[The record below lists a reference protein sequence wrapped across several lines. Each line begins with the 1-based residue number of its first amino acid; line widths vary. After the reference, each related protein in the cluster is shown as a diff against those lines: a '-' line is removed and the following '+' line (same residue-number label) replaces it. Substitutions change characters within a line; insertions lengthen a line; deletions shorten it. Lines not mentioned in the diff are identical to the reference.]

1 MLFFKNYVNC
11 IYRLFKKEW
20 ETIMTF
26 THAMQSSHD
35 ARHWPI
41 TNLLIRWYAALTQ
54 HHALHAPEHV
64 GPYAGSLLERRDWDH
79 S

>member
-1 MLFFKNYVNC
+1 
-11 IYRLFKKEW
+11 
-20 ETIMTF
+20 MTLI
-26 THAMQSSHD
+26 HASQD

-41 TNLLIRWYAALTQ
+41 TSLLIRWYAALTQ

-79 S
+79 L